1 MRPSKA
7 ITFWLP
13 AFALMAM
20 VTWLGC
26 EQKGDISPTGSD
38 LSVLMYIDGVGVN
51 PNPIS
56 PGDTATVE
64 TRILTEKMEPASGE
78 EVRFSVS
85 RGRLGSGSAAA
96 TVSTNASGYARTTF
110 IAPVD
115 TGSVLLNV
123 ELLSM
128 SEMQTT
134 TVYVSSASP
143 GDGLPSVR
151 ADADSLFADNGN

>member
-1 MRPSKA
+1 MMPSKA
-7 ITFWLP
+7 IKFWLP

-38 LSVLMYIDGVGVN
+38 LSVLMFIDRVGVS
-51 PNPIS
+51 PNPIG

-64 TRILTEKMEPASGE
+64 ARIVTETTEPALGE
-78 EVRFSVS
+78 DVRFSVS
-85 RGRLGSGSAAA
+85 RGRLGLGSGEA
-96 TVSTNASGYARTTF
+96 TVSTNDSGFARTTF
-110 IAPVD
+110 IAPAD
-115 TGSVLLNV
+115 TGSVLLRV

-134 TVYVSSASP
+134 TVYVSSAP
-143 GDGLPSVR
+143 ANGGLLSVWS
-151 ADADSLFADNGN
+151 DAESLFAENGN